1 MAWFWGKAVRSCA
14 AKGDASNNASLQ
26 MPVQYVKGVGPSL
39 AEALQRLGVA
49 TAEDLILHFPRDY
62 QDRTHLT
69 PISQLTDGETATVI
83 ARVASVDSRKART
96 GITVTRVVV
105 EDDTG
110 LVSLV
115 FFNQRYLQD
124 QFTRLRGRQI
134 LIHGQPVRDRWDMQ
148 FRSPDWEPLSEVD
161 SPRRVLPI
169 YPLCEGLTQ
178 GRLRRAIAAALD
190 RCLHLMPEPIPHYL
204 RERRSLPDVWSALR
218 GVHQPDSIEEM
229 ERARRRL
236 VYEELLVLQVALAAR
251 RNALNREPG
260 VQFPDAPTVAARF
273 AQQLPFELTAAQ
285 RRVVQQITADMASP
299 RPMNRLLQGDVGSG
313 KTVVAA
319 CAIAAAVEAGY
330 QAAVMA
336 PTEILAEQHHRVF
349 RNLLEPFGVRVSL
362 LIGSL
367 SAAERQAAYQAVA
380 TGQSHVAIGTHAL
393 IQEGVAFGN
402 LGLVVI
408 DEQHRFG
415 VVQRASLRAKG
426 VNPDVLVMTA
436 TPIPRTL
443 ALTVYGD
450 LDVSIIDEMPPGRRP
465 VRTHWKRA
473 GDRQKVY
480 EGIRRLVSE
489 GRQAYIVCPLV
500 EESEKLAAQA
510 ATDLAER
517 LQREVFPDLKVGL
530 LHGQMRPAEKDAAM
544 DDFRAG
550 RTHVLVTTTVIE
562 VGVDV
567 PNASVMVVEDAERFG
582 LAQLH
587 QLRGRVG
594 RGEHQSYCVLLGDA
608 RTPEGEARLQV
619 MASTTDG
626 FRIAEEDLH
635 LRGPGEFYGTR
646 QSGLPSLRIANIVR
660 DLGVLEQAREDA
672 QQLVEGDPDLAE
684 PEHRILAGQVRRRC
698 PSIELA
704 SVS

>member
-83 ARVASVDSRKART
+83 ARVASADSRKART

-285 RRVVQQITADMASP
+285 QRVVQQITADMASP

>member
-83 ARVASVDSRKART
+83 ARVASADSRKART

-251 RNALNREPG
+251 RNALNRDPG

>member
-1 MAWFWGKAVRSCA
+1 
-14 AKGDASNNASLQ
+14 

-83 ARVASVDSRKART
+83 ARVASADSRKART

-251 RNALNREPG
+251 RNALNRDPG

-285 RRVVQQITADMASP
+285 QRVVQQITADMASP

>member
-1 MAWFWGKAVRSCA
+1 
-14 AKGDASNNASLQ
+14 

-83 ARVASVDSRKART
+83 ARVASADSRKART

-285 RRVVQQITADMASP
+285 QRVVQQITADMASP

-367 SAAERQAAYQAVA
+367 SAAERQAACQAVA

-626 FRIAEEDLH
+626 FRIAEEDLR

-646 QSGLPSLRIANIVR
+646 QSGLPSLRIANVVR

>member
-1 MAWFWGKAVRSCA
+1 
-14 AKGDASNNASLQ
+14 
-26 MPVQYVKGVGPSL
+26 
-39 AEALQRLGVA
+39 
-49 TAEDLILHFPRDY
+49 
-62 QDRTHLT
+62 
-69 PISQLTDGETATVI
+69 
-83 ARVASVDSRKART
+83 
-96 GITVTRVVV
+96 
-105 EDDTG
+105 
-110 LVSLV
+110 
-115 FFNQRYLQD
+115 
-124 QFTRLRGRQI
+124 
-134 LIHGQPVRDRWDMQ
+134 
-148 FRSPDWEPLSEVD
+148 
-161 SPRRVLPI
+161 
-169 YPLCEGLTQ
+169 
-178 GRLRRAIAAALD
+178 
-190 RCLHLMPEPIPHYL
+190 
-204 RERRSLPDVWSALR
+204 
-218 GVHQPDSIEEM
+218 
-229 ERARRRL
+229 
-236 VYEELLVLQVALAAR
+236 
-251 RNALNREPG
+251 
-260 VQFPDAPTVAARF
+260 
-273 AQQLPFELTAAQ
+273 
-285 RRVVQQITADMASP
+285 
-299 RPMNRLLQGDVGSG
+299 
-313 KTVVAA
+313 
-319 CAIAAAVEAGY
+319 
-330 QAAVMA
+330 
-336 PTEILAEQHHRVF
+336 
-349 RNLLEPFGVRVSL
+349 
-362 LIGSL
+362 
-367 SAAERQAAYQAVA
+367 
-380 TGQSHVAIGTHAL
+380 VAIGTHAL

-626 FRIAEEDLH
+626 FRIAEEDLR